1 MVRGLCPGEYVRQH
15 LVPLWH
21 CRGSGRLVFAVRAGM
36 DNYFEDRSFT
46 IIYVP
51 AVLFAAF
58 AGGRGPAILTT
69 LLCLLIS
76 AKFLGRSLVTEP
88 EI

>member
-1 MVRGLCPGEYVRQH
+1 
-15 LVPLWH
+15 
-21 CRGSGRLVFAVRAGM
+21 M

-46 IIYVP
+46 FIFFP

-88 EI
+88 GNLIDIGCFTILGPILGFMGDRLLRESDQARNRQ